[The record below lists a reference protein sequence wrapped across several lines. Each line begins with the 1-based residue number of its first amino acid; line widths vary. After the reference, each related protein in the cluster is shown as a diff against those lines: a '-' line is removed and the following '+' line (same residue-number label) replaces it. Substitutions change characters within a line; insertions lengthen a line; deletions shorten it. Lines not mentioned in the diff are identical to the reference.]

1 MDKIRQWA
9 ILISS
14 VTIISGVLVSLLPKG
29 SHKNLYKTIIGIVI
43 LYAFIQPVMGGNDID
58 FKVSDFLID
67 NYGVSEN
74 IDKYA
79 LLSMVSSAERA
90 IENLLSEE
98 AIKNNIECSFT
109 CKCKVEN
116 EQIVVDEITVKNLKA
131 EDYQRIKDVVRALG
145 LSENIIKFTGENQ

>member
-43 LYAFIQPVMGGNDID
+43 LYAFIQPVMGGNDIN

-67 NYGVSEN
+67 NYEVSKN

-98 AIKNNIECSFT
+98 SIMNNIECSFA

-131 EDYQRIKDVVRALG
+131 EDYQRIKDIVRALG